1 MADDV
6 ALMEEITALLKTLPE
21 VTVYDGI
28 VPEKLPTDGVYIRP
42 YVVLWAGVGGDPREV
57 ASSGEGSSDST
68 ILDFQTTAVGATST
82 VCRQVAQALKKLLGN
97 ARIGTGRIRMNPDGF
112 VAGAPTPDTSESPA
126 VFLLPLQWRLIS
138 N

>member
-21 VTVYDGI
+21 VAIYDGI

-97 ARIGTGRIRMNPDGF
+97 ARIGTGRIRMNPDGL
-112 VAGAPTPDTSESPA
+112 VAGAPIPDTSESPA
-126 VFLLPLQWRLIS
+126 VFMLPVQWRLIS

>member
-21 VTVYDGI
+21 VTIYDGI

-97 ARIGTGRIRMNPDGF
+97 ARIGTGRIRMNPDGL
-112 VAGAPTPDTSESPA
+112 VAGAPIPDTSESPA
-126 VFLLPLQWRLIS
+126 VFMLPVQWRLIS